1 MTVVSTGQITIV
13 DQTDARTIST
23 SLFCITGTVQQIF
36 SQDNG
41 VTQFLPDW
49 FVAPGLSLRA
59 QVWSSG
65 AGGVSTDITG
75 KLDNRKFVMV
85 VGGDAITS
93 ETLADGVTLTNS
105 SNTLLATGIKPYT
118 VNHSTTV
125 STLNIRGNLK
135 DGSGSLVFYFEADYT
150 DPATRQ
156 TTHIVT
162 SPVTINA
169 LKTGTNA
176 TYVLTRGNTTI
187 KQSNNATKSCTAITA
202 DLIRSSTAGLSKDT
216 DNLVYKWY
224 EADTGNQIIDTMPGV
239 STRYGLKTN
248 STDGTVAGA
257 YADLNK
263 NWPAADASGWSTHNT
278 LVISENAVTNSKVF
292 RVVVRDTV
300 EGKQYTGHFTI
311 TDASDPYNVTILSSG
326 GDRLSNGVG
335 STTLTPVV
343 TQGAQVID
351 TTGWTFEWTF
361 WDTSDSL
368 GTPKRA
374 AFVDSTKTG
383 VSGGRT
389 ISGNSAAASASA
401 ASWTITY
408 SGTAISTANLK
419 ADDIIKCVHPKTG
432 VAYYYQV
439 GSVSGTQITVRT
451 PNYAWL
457 TFANFNAQTQA
468 DALKDGKLFVC
479 TPSITGATIDLD
491 GDDIDVKGTVY
502 VYANRP

>member
-1 MTVVSTGQITIV
+1 MAIVSTGQITIV

-23 SLFCITGTVQQIF
+23 ALFCASGTVQQIF

-41 VTQFLPDW
+41 VTKFLPDW
-49 FVAPGLSLRA
+49 FVAPGLTLRA

-75 KLDNRKFVMV
+75 NLDNRKFVV
-85 VGGDAITS
+85 AVGGVAISS
-93 ETLADGVTLTNS
+93 ETLSDGITLVNS
-105 SNTLLATGIKPYT
+105 SNTVLATNIKPYT
-118 VNHSTTV
+118 ATHSTTA
-125 STLNIRGNLK
+125 STLNMRGNLK
-135 DGSGSLVFYFEADYT
+135 DGAGSLVFYFEADYT

-162 SPVTINA
+162 SPVTISA

-176 TYVLTRGNTTI
+176 TYVLARGNTTI
-187 KQSNNATKSCTAITA
+187 KQSNTSTKACTAVTA
-202 DLIRSSTAGLSKDT
+202 DLIRSSTIGLDKDT

-224 EADTGNQIIDTMPGV
+224 EADTGAQIIDSMVNV

-263 NWPAADASGWSTHNT
+263 NWPAAGASGWSTHNT

-292 RVVVRDTV
+292 RVVIRDTV
-300 EGKQYTGHFTI
+300 EGKDYTGHFTI

-343 TQGAQVID
+343 TQGSSTID
-351 TTGWTFEWTF
+351 TTGWTFDWTF

-374 AFVDSTKTG
+374 AFVDVAKTG
-383 VSGGRT
+383 IAGGRT
-389 ISGNSAAASASA
+389 ISANSAALNTSSGN
-401 ASWTITY
+401 WTITY
-408 SGTAISTANLK
+408 SGTAISSANLK

-439 GSVSGTQITVRT
+439 GSVSSTQLTVRA
-451 PNYAWL
+451 PNYPWL

-468 DALKDGKLFVC
+468 DALKDGNLFVC
-479 TPSITGATIDLD
+479 TPSITGATIDID
-491 GDDIDVKGTVY
+491 GDDIDVKGTIY
-502 VYANRP
+502 VSANRP